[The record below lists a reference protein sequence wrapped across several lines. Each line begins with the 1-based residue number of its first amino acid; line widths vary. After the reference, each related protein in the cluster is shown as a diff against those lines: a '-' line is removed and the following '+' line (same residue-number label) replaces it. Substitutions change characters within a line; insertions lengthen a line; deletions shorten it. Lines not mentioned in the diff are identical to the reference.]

1 MGAGYD
7 IALIKLRFE
16 LNFDSD
22 LTPIC
27 LSLPLKPLTNDIKQ
41 DSCQIIQRDPRDLT
55 KIRNQPIDFVDCHKI
70 YKNLIN
76 DKYMT
81 CAADACISD
90 GDTGGPLFCKN
101 RTNPEKWIL
110 TGIASWP
117 QTRKSATDLCG
128 PNPDVFTKLFDNDY
142 ITWINSTICVN

>member
-1 MGAGYD
+1 MGAGHD

-16 LNFDSD
+16 LNLDSEP
-22 LTPIC
+22 LIPTC
-27 LSLPLKPLTNDIKQ
+27 LPLTNHIKQ

-81 CAADACISD
+81 CAAAVDACISD

-117 QTRKSATDLCG
+117 QT
-128 PNPDVFTKLFDNDY
+128 
-142 ITWINSTICVN
+142 INR